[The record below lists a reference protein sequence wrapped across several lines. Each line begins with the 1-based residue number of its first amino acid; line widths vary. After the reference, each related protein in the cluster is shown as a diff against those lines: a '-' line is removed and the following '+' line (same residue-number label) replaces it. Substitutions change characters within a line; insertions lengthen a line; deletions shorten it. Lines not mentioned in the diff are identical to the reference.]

1 MLHGIHV
8 TFVNYTSVKMR
19 KVDMFVILHD
29 NGLIRRKI
37 IE

>member
-1 MLHGIHV
+1 MLHGIYV